1 MIVATVPAGL
11 MQVGVIEWLGAYA
24 RVFDLHDGR
33 VFVLPAG
40 HMQDFVS
47 INELDVVLLLNTS
60 VH

>member
-1 MIVATVPAGL
+1 

-33 VFVLPAG
+33 VFVLPTG